1 MKQQTKLSQ
10 KQESLAETQSQSQA
24 QAEIQSVREFA
35 SSDELLRAD
44 AAQTAVPPEIE
55 ARLKKSAAQ
64 IQPPATRSWW
74 KTLLGH

>member
-10 KQESLAETQSQSQA
+10 KQAPLAETQTQTA
-24 QAEIQSVREFA
+24 REFA
-35 SSDELLRAD
+35 SSDEFLRAD
-44 AAQTAVPPEIE
+44 AAQTPVPPEIE

-74 KTLLGH
+74 KILLGH

>member
-1 MKQQTKLSQ
+1 MNQQTKLSQ
-10 KQESLAETQSQSQA
+10 KQEPLAETQTQTKAQSA
-24 QAEIQSVREFA
+24 REFA

-44 AAQTAVPPEIE
+44 AAETAVPSEIG